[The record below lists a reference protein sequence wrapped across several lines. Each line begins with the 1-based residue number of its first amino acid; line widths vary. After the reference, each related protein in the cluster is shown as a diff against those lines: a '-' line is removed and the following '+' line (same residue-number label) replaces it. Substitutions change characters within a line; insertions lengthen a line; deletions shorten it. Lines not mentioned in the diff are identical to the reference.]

1 MPTTK
6 TRINITLP
14 KIAEMALFKVAKR
27 DNVPTA
33 TKASEL
39 LQIALE
45 IEEDQVWDDIASKR
59 DSNKAKFVSHDQ
71 AWV

>member
-14 KIAEMALFKVAKR
+14 KMVETALLKIAER
-27 DNVPTA
+27 DRVPTA

-39 LQIALE
+39 LQLALE
-45 IEEDQVWDDIASKR
+45 IEEDRVWDEISSKR
-59 DSNKAKFVSHDQ
+59 DENKVKFVSHDK
-71 AWV
+71 AWL

>member
-14 KIAEMALFKVAKR
+14 KMVETALLKIAER
-27 DNVPTA
+27 DRVPTA

-45 IEEDQVWDDIASKR
+45 IEEDQVWDDLASKR
-59 DSNKAKFVSHDQ
+59 DSNKAKFVPHDQ